1 MDNVKQEFKSEMDNF
16 SFGHDNRQEFP
27 VKSEVKSELK
37 TENVFDF

>member
-16 SFGHDNRQEFP
+16 SFGHDNRQEYP